1 MKYYEEM
8 HLLLLHSLGPED
20 KEGLRGRG
28 GQMMWELG
36 GHWHISEMGA
46 PLCRDPILLQG
57 EKTRGQCDM

>member
-1 MKYYEEM
+1 MKCYEEM

-20 KEGLRGRG
+20 KEGLWWGCQR
-28 GQMMWELG
+28 MWALG

-46 PLCRDPILLQG
+46 QPCRDPILLQE